1 MIFDIEHF
9 EEIDSTNTYLMNRAA
24 NCGPEILPEWHTV
37 IARCQTAGRGRR
49 GRSFVSPAGTGLYLS
64 VLLRPKTS
72 IEVSTRITTAA
83 AVAAC
88 TAIEKCTGE
97 KASIKWVNDIFVRS
111 RKVCGILTEA
121 VLSPGG
127 ENPDAVVCGIGF
139 NLYEPAGGFADDIR
153 DIAGAICENRIPDL
167 ENRMSTAFLEELY
180 NIYTDPDD
188 PDYVSEYKRRSF
200 IIGQDINVIDG
211 KGTRKAKAIDIDD
224 ECRLIVIYEDG
235 TQEALSSGEVSVRK
249 TDDQ

>member
-9 EEIDSTNTYLMNRAA
+9 EEIDSTNTYLMNMAA

-37 IARCQTAGRGRR
+37 IARSQTAGRGRR
-49 GRSFVSPAGTGLYLS
+49 GRSFVSPSGTGLYLS

-97 KASIKWVNDIFVRS
+97 KASIKWVNDIFVRG

-127 ENPDAVVCGIGF
+127 VNPDAVVCGIGF
-139 NLYEPAGGFADDIR
+139 NLYEPAGGFADEIR
-153 DIAGAICENRIPDL
+153 DIAGAISKKKIPGL
-167 ENRMSTAFLEELY
+167 EECLATAFLEEFYDICSNLE
-180 NIYTDPDD
+180 NPGHAD
-188 PDYVSEYKRRSF
+188 EYKRRSF
-200 IIGQDINVIDG
+200 LIGQDIYVIDG
-211 KGTRKAKAIDIDD
+211 KGTRAATALDIDD
-224 ECRLIVIYEDG
+224 ECRLIVRYDDG
-235 TQEALSSGEVSVRK
+235 TQEALSFGEVSVRK
-249 TDDQ
+249 TDDK

>member
-37 IARCQTAGRGRR
+37 IARSQTAGRGRR
-49 GRSFVSPAGTGLYLS
+49 GRSFVSPSGTGLYLS

-97 KASIKWVNDIFVRS
+97 KASIKWVNDIFVRG

-121 VLSPGG
+121 VIPPGG

-139 NLYEPAGGFADDIR
+139 NLYEPEGGFPDDIR

-167 ENRMSTAFLEELY
+167 ENRMATAFLEELY
-180 NIYTDPDD
+180 NIYTDPDN

-211 KGTRKAKAIDIDD
+211 KGSKNATALDIDD
-224 ECRLIVIYEDG
+224 ECRLIVRYENG
-235 TQEALSSGEVSVRK
+235 TKEALSSGEVSVRK
-249 TDDQ
+249 TDDK